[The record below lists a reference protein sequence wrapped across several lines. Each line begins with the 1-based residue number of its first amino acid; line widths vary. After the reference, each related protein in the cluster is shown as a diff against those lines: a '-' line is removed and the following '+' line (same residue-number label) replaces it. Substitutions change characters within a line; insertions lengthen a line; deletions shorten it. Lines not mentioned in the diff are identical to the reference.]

1 MVSASG
7 KQPHVKKTGQY
18 VCDKGCGNW
27 NSLTICSHTVAVAEI
42 NGELSKYISWF
53 IKAKKKPSLTKLV
66 TTGMPDGRGR
76 KGGKVA
82 QPKRM
87 RAATCTSRT
96 PISVVSGTGTQIADP
111 SCSSTSLTVPDH
123 PPPLLL
129 RVHHRCQNH
138 SYFVL
143 SLAILSLTNLQMT
156 CVRHKEWREF
166 FPPGSRTAQTRFCN
180 VYYHCNSPC
189 IQARCPTFLPE
200 LPQIPALIAAQLLP
214 VASSPGP
221 TQLFNVAR

>member
-7 KQPHVKKTGQY
+7 KRPHLVSVKKTGQY

-53 IKAKKKPSLTKLV
+53 IKAKKKPFLTKLV

-111 SCSSTSLTVPDH
+111 SCSSTSLTMPGH
-123 PPPLLL
+123 PPPLI
-129 RVHHRCQNH
+129 H
-138 SYFVL
+138 Y
-143 SLAILSLTNLQMT
+143 T
-156 CVRHKEWREF
+156 
-166 FPPGSRTAQTRFCN
+166 P
-180 VYYHCNSPC
+180 
-189 IQARCPTFLPE
+189 
-200 LPQIPALIAAQLLP
+200 
-214 VASSPGP
+214 
-221 TQLFNVAR
+221 